1 MMTPTDFQALAME
14 DPGFFTFSQIESA
27 FNKIWES
34 YTDINTDIKMCK
46 SRIRHI
52 F

>member
-1 MMTPTDFQALAME
+1 MMTPTDFQALAGR
-14 DPGFFTFSQIESA
+14 PWVSTFSQIESV

-46 SRIRHI
+46 STICHI